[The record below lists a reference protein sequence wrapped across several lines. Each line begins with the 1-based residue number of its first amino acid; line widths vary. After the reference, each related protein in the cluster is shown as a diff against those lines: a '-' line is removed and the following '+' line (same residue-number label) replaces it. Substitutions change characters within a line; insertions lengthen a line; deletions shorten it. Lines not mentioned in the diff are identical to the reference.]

1 MRTISRMQMKTIQ
14 VHGGAIFIDLFASR
28 SKLETEQTMK
38 HSIVLL
44 IRNFSR
50 GGGVG
55 WRGLAAPL

>member
-1 MRTISRMQMKTIQ
+1 MQKKTIQ
-14 VHGGAIFIDLFASR
+14 VHGGAIFIDLFASS

>member
-1 MRTISRMQMKTIQ
+1 MRTISRMQKKTIQ
-14 VHGGAIFIDLFASR
+14 VHGGAIFIDLFASS
-28 SKLETEQTMK
+28 SKLETEQTK

-55 WRGLAAPL
+55 WHGLAAPL